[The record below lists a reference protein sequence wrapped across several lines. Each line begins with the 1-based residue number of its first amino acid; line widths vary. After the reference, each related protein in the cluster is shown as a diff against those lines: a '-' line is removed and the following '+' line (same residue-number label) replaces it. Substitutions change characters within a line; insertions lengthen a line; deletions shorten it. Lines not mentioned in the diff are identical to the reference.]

1 RDNPVSFIV
10 KKILSGESFD
20 LVDDNIVN
28 MIHVEDL
35 SNAIKKLS
43 LSDLKGVYNLSGD
56 VSECR
61 YDLGIRIA
69 KIMGSDLNKIN
80 KVSGSNFKMAAKRPY
95 NTSFDNK
102 KMKSVLNIEPKNID
116 IAISEI
122 LNAKAY

>member
-1 RDNPVSFIV
+1 
-10 KKILSGESFD
+10 
-20 LVDDNIVN
+20 
-28 MIHVEDL
+28 
-35 SNAIKKLS
+35 
-43 LSDLKGVYNLSGD
+43 
-56 VSECR
+56 
-61 YDLGIRIA
+61 
-69 KIMGSDLNKIN
+69 LNKIN